1 MSYRMQ
7 NVLSL
12 LAVAMVL
19 LLNAALGADSPIA
32 G

>member
-19 LLNAALGADSPIA
+19 LLNAAL
-32 G
+32 